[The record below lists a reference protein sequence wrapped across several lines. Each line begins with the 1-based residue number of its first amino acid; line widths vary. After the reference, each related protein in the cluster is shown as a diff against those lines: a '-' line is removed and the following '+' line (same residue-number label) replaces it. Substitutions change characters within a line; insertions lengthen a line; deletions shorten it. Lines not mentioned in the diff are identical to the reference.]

1 MITYLIPADDGFVES
16 IARTIARNRMDEFA
30 IKEIESIP
38 NLPAGA
44 LLSMEGPVDHIFE
57 DSWASTDEDDVRQ
70 REGYRSDALAA
81 IRAINLKLLTLSN
94 EG

>member
-1 MITYLIPADDGFVES
+1 MITYLIPADNSFVEC
-16 IARTIARNRMDEFA
+16 IARTIARNRMDELA
-30 IKEIESIP
+30 IREIESIP

-44 LLSMEGPVDHIFE
+44 LHSMEGPVDHIFE
-57 DSWASTDEDDVRQ
+57 KSWASTDEYDMLQ
-70 REGYRSDALAA
+70 REAYRRDALAA